1 MYLFEICTTRDGC
14 PTTIGS
20 RLFWTSQMKIG
31 KVKPRINNEY
41 GAKENM

>member
-1 MYLFEICTTRDGC
+1 MDVLQPLEVDYFGPLKGKLE
-14 PTTIGS
+14 
-20 RLFWTSQMKIG
+20 